1 MATFSI
7 LRYMHLAINSLITLV
22 CVIKGTKGC
31 VCGCKRRPSNENDL
45 STFPNLVNLR
55 KYIINYKYSNIFLQL
70 PRRVVPVN
78 VSEENTVKFLR
89 WSVLLRQ
96 LATFAK
102 TLHLRY
108 LREF

>member
-1 MATFSI
+1 
-7 LRYMHLAINSLITLV
+7 MHFAINSSITLV
-22 CVIKGTKGC
+22 CVIKVAKVCAC
-31 VCGCKRRPSNENDL
+31 VCRRGPSNENDL
-45 STFPNLVNLR
+45 STVPNLVNLR

-70 PRRVVPVN
+70 LRTVVPEN